1 MDWTKQNE
9 EMFKAWT
16 QAQTKMWEAYS
27 ESVSSFGKSPGEK
40 VWEQIIAAGEELVN
54 NSLNAQAEWMK
65 NWAENFKTLDG
76 IPEQGIKALDQFRE
90 MTAGWAAT
98 QGKLW
103 AAWFDMLKK
112 FDPSQFAGTWSANM
126 PKDPFQFWQ
135 ESTKQVM
142 DAQMEWAR
150 AWMDQFKMD
159 QED

>member
-40 VWEQIIAAGEELVN
+40 VWEQTVAAGEELIK
-54 NSLNAQAEWMK
+54 NSLAAQAEWLK
-65 NWAENFKTLDG
+65 TWAENFKTMEGLPTG
-76 IPEQGIKALDQFRE
+76 AAEAFEQFRE
-90 MTAGWAAT
+90 MTKGWSAA
-98 QGKLW
+98 QEKLW

-112 FDPSQFAGTWSANM
+112 FNPSQFSGAWGNM
-126 PKDPFQFWQ
+126 PKDPFQVWQ

-142 DAQMEWAR
+142 DTQMEWMNT
-150 AWMDQFKMD
+150 WMDQFKGD
-159 QED
+159 KED